1 VALRGGAKTIL
12 NEILILSLKCTKYL
26 ERPKLKYQ
34 FNDVIYERVT
44 LTILNMAPKIGTGLG
59 VITDMETA
67 SCV

>member
-26 ERPKLKYQ
+26 MILRYQ

-59 VITDMETA
+59 VITDRETA

>member
-1 VALRGGAKTIL
+1 MRDQKLR
-12 NEILILSLKCTKYL
+12 
-26 ERPKLKYQ
+26 YQ
-34 FNDVIYERVT
+34 FNDVIYERT

>member
-1 VALRGGAKTIL
+1 MRDQKLR
-12 NEILILSLKCTKYL
+12 
-26 ERPKLKYQ
+26 YQ